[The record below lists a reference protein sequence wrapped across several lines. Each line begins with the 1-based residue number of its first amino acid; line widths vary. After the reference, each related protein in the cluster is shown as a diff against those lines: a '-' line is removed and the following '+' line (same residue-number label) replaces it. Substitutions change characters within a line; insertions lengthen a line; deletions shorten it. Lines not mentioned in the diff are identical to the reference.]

1 MGRTIISTA
10 QGGPGAPYDRASP
23 DACTRHDLQAR
34 TLSSRRTTPKFD
46 ERRWR
51 KGTASGE
58 DFGTNQGEGNHA
70 RVRRPSR
77 QLYNGTEEDSRGQ
90 SLRGS
95 HSGAVT
101 PGQSLHGGHFT
112 PVASLSRPLPV
123 CPCYKCSP
131 LTLFDT
137 APATAA
143 VWSPP
148 LATSP
153 QCECYGSLLY
163 PSLPPP
169 PLVIRPADHALP
181 VLKFRSKSKLQVR
194 AEDGIY
200 HLVPSVQAGT
210 RDHR

>member
-34 TLSSRRTTPKFD
+34 TFSSRRTTPKFD
-46 ERRWR
+46 EKRWR

-101 PGQSLHGGHFT
+101 SGQSLHSSRLT
-112 PVASLSRPLPV
+112 SVASDTLRDCSSHCRCTVANSPRRHNVSVIEVCSILP
-123 CPCYKCSP
+123 C
-131 LTLFDT
+131 
-137 APATAA
+137 
-143 VWSPP
+143 
-148 LATSP
+148 
-153 QCECYGSLLY
+153 Q
-163 PSLPPP
+163 PPP
-169 PLVIRPADHALP
+169 RYPTGRPCIASI
-181 VLKFRSKSKLQVR
+181 K
-194 AEDGIY
+194 
-200 HLVPSVQAGT
+200 VQI
-210 RDHR
+210 

>member
-1 MGRTIISTA
+1 M
-10 QGGPGAPYDRASP
+10 PYDRASR
-23 DACTRHDLQAR
+23 TRVLGMTFRPGPSPLGGPHPRNSTKDGGERGQNPEKTSAR
-34 TLSSRRTTPKFD
+34 TRGKGTTPGF
-46 ERRWR
+46 EGQAGSYIMAQ
-51 KGTASGE
+51 KGTVEAVTS
-58 DFGTNQGEGNHA
+58 
-70 RVRRPSR
+70 
-77 QLYNGTEEDSRGQ
+77 
-90 SLRGS
+90 GS
-95 HSGAVT
+95 HF
-101 PGQSLHGGHFT
+101 GQSLHGGHFT

-169 PLVIRPADHALP
+169 PPPVIRPADHALP

>member
-1 MGRTIISTA
+1 MRLTTGQARTR
-10 QGGPGAPYDRASP
+10 DL
-23 DACTRHDLQAR
+23 RHDLQAR

-101 PGQSLHGGHFT
+101 PGQSLHSSRLT
-112 PVASLSRPLPV
+112 PVVSDTLRDCSSHCRCPVANSPRRHNVSVIEVCSILP
-123 CPCYKCSP
+123 C
-131 LTLFDT
+131 
-137 APATAA
+137 
-143 VWSPP
+143 
-148 LATSP
+148 
-153 QCECYGSLLY
+153 Q
-163 PSLPPP
+163 PPP
-169 PLVIRPADHALP
+169 PVIRPADHALP

>member
-34 TLSSRRTTPKFD
+34 TLSSRRTTPEKFE

-70 RVRRPSR
+70 RIRRPSK
-77 QLYNGTEEDSRGQ
+77 QLYNGTEGGSHFGGVTPGQ

-101 PGQSLHGGHFT
+101 SGQSLHSSRLT
-112 PVASLSRPLPV
+112 PVVSDTLRDCSSHCRCPVANSPRRHNVSVIEVCSILP
-123 CPCYKCSP
+123 C
-131 LTLFDT
+131 
-137 APATAA
+137 
-143 VWSPP
+143 
-148 LATSP
+148 
-153 QCECYGSLLY
+153 Q
-163 PSLPPP
+163 PP
-169 PLVIRPADHALP
+169 PLLSDRPTMHC
-181 VLKFRSKSKLQVR
+181 Q
-194 AEDGIY
+194 Y
-200 HLVPSVQAGT
+200 
-210 RDHR
+210 

>member
-77 QLYNGTEEDSRGQ
+77 QLYNGTEE
-90 SLRGS
+90 GS

-101 PGQSLHGGHFT
+101 PGQSLRGSHCRC
-112 PVASLSRPLPV
+112 PVANSPRRHNVSVIEVCSILP
-123 CPCYKCSP
+123 C
-131 LTLFDT
+131 
-137 APATAA
+137 
-143 VWSPP
+143 
-148 LATSP
+148 
-153 QCECYGSLLY
+153 Q
-163 PSLPPP
+163 PPP
-169 PLVIRPADHALP
+169 PCYPTGRPCIASI
-181 VLKFRSKSKLQVR
+181 K
-194 AEDGIY
+194 
-200 HLVPSVQAGT
+200 VQI
-210 RDHR
+210 

>member
-1 MGRTIISTA
+1 MRLTTG
-10 QGGPGAPYDRASP
+10 
-23 DACTRHDLQAR
+23 QAR
-34 TLSSRRTTPKFD
+34 TRVLGMTFRPGPSPLGGPRPRNSKKD
-46 ERRWR
+46 GGERGQHLE
-51 KGTASGE
+51 KT
-58 DFGTNQGEGNHA
+58 GTNQGEGNHA
-70 RVRRPSR
+70 RIRRPSK
-77 QLYNGTEEDSRGQ
+77 QLYNGTEGDSRGSHFGQ

-95 HSGAVT
+95 HFGT
-101 PGQSLHGGHFT
+101 
-112 PVASLSRPLPV
+112 VAPLPV
-123 CPCYKCSP
+123 CQCHQIP
-131 LTLFDT
+131 T
-137 APATAA
+137 AAA

-169 PLVIRPADHALP
+169 PPPVIRPADHALP

-194 AEDGIY
+194 VEDGIY

>member
-77 QLYNGTEEDSRGQ
+77 QLYNGTEEDSPGQ
-90 SLRGS
+90 SPRGS
-95 HSGAVT
+95 HFGADT
-101 PGQSLHGGHFT
+101 SPGRLTQSPTASLPVLPVLS
-112 PVASLSRPLPV
+112 PVA
-123 CPCYKCSP
+123 
-131 LTLFDT
+131 
-137 APATAA
+137 AA
-143 VWSPP
+143 VWSPGRH
-148 LATSP
+148 T
-153 QCECYGSLLY
+153 
-163 PSLPPP
+163 
-169 PLVIRPADHALP
+169 R
-181 VLKFRSKSKLQVR
+181 QV
-194 AEDGIY
+194 AKM
-200 HLVPSVQAGT
+200 
-210 RDHR
+210 

>member
-58 DFGTNQGEGNHA
+58 DFGTNQGKGTTPGFEGQA
-70 RVRRPSR
+70 GSYIMAQKRTV
-77 QLYNGTEEDSRGQ
+77 G
-90 SLRGS
+90 GS

-101 PGQSLHGGHFT
+101 PGQSLRGSHFGT
-112 PVASLSRPLPV
+112 VAPLPV
-123 CPCYKCSP
+123 CQCHQIP
-131 LTLFDT
+131 T
-137 APATAA
+137 AAA
-143 VWSPP
+143 VWSSQ

-169 PLVIRPADHALP
+169 PPRYPTGRPCIASI
-181 VLKFRSKSKLQVR
+181 K
-194 AEDGIY
+194 
-200 HLVPSVQAGT
+200 VQI
-210 RDHR
+210 